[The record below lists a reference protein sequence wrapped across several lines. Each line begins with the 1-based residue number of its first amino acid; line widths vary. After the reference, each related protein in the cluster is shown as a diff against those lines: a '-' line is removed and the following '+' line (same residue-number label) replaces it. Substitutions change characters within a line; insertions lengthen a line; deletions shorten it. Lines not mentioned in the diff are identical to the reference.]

1 MSVVGAALRG
11 FGRALKRKGKVSPT
25 IKSVKPNLKK
35 TVKESKADEYRRRY
49 TALDKADDKVKK
61 GREMMRS
68 GQKERRRMVDTGR
81 AFQFRHSKSYHAI
94 DPRASKQYADSMKK
108 PKPQPRFK
116 KGKELDREPKAA
128 GGLMMAKGMKS
139 LMEQLK
145 KRKER
150 RMGAG
155 ARNMKSKQDKL
166 SEFKRRLQD
175 RAKRGQPPKKQ
186 KPSPTPRK
194 PRPKKYPPKR
204 IMTPLAR
211 GGRSFPDLSGDGKV
225 TKKDILMG
233 RGVIKKR
240 RPEKEESMRDRMKQ
254 PLKKND

>member
-35 TVKESKADEYRRRY
+35 TVQETKSDEYRRRY
-49 TALDKADDKVKK
+49 QALDKSEDKVKK
-61 GREMMRS
+61 GREMMRE

-94 DPRASKQYADSMKK
+94 KPGDKDKYTSQMKK
-108 PKPQPRFK
+108 QRSQPKFK

-128 GGLMMAKGMKS
+128 GGIMRAT
-139 LMEQLK
+139 
-145 KRKER
+145 RKLLQQAR
-150 RMGAG
+150 RKRMGKPG
-155 ARNMKSKQDKL
+155 GPGKIG
-166 SEFKRRLQD
+166 
-175 RAKRGQPPKKQ
+175 RGGRGDKKQ
-186 KPSPTPRK
+186 TPKPSPRR
-194 PRPKKYPPKR
+194 PRPKTYPPKR
-204 IMTPLAR
+204 IMTPLAK

-233 RGVIKKR
+233 RGVIKK
-240 RPEKEESMRDRMKQ
+240 
-254 PLKKND
+254 

>member
-35 TVKESKADEYRRRY
+35 TVKESKTDEYRRRY

-61 GREMMRS
+61 GREMMRA
-68 GQKERRRMVDTGR
+68 GQKERRRMVDTKR
-81 AFQFRHSKSYHAI
+81 AFQFRHTKSYHAI
-94 DPRASKQYADSMKK
+94 DPRNSKQYADSMRK

-116 KGKELDREPKAA
+116 KGKELNREPKAA
-128 GGLMMAKGMKS
+128 GGLMIAKGMKS

-145 KRKER
+145 KTRKER

-155 ARNMKSKQDKL
+155 ARDTKSKQDKI
-166 SEFKRRLQD
+166 SEFKRRLLD
-175 RAKRGQPPKKQ
+175 RAQRGQPPKKQ
-186 KPSPTPRK
+186 KPSPSPRK

-240 RPEKEESMRDRMKQ
+240 RPEKEEPM
-254 PLKKND
+254 KKND